1 MTPVRETIARA
12 IIKGLIEQ
20 PGHESE
26 QPHIDSCGDYG
37 NLSAVRVDG
46 DCNLISAADA
56 VLRALDEAGLVVVP
70 KTMPDAVAWAICPI
84 VQDEAGFVCKQCP
97 ATVEHNGKSGVMGC
111 RGHCA
116 DIYRAMIAASVV
128 E

>member
-1 MTPVRETIARA
+1 MTPIRETIAGA
-12 IIKGLIEQ
+12 IYASFAGGTSDETLDDMATAIAQSG
-20 PGHESE
+20 
-26 QPHIDSCGDYG
+26 
-37 NLSAVRVDG
+37 
-46 DCNLISAADA
+46 ADA

-70 KTMPDAVAWAICPI
+70 KTMSDAVAWAICPI